1 MSPSL
6 KNCYVVIYIAISI
19 NVVIVIVKGDDRER
33 KQIDVYTDV
42 SQLEQCASVVGKASS
57 PRRKKKIFAVTWGG
71 GGGPFHFQKER
82 TK

>member
-42 SQLEQCASVVGKASS
+42 SQLEQCASVVSHY
-57 PRRKKKIFAVTWGG
+57 
-71 GGGPFHFQKER
+71 FHYFPVHSEQNYTGQK
-82 TK
+82 